1 MSSSTV
7 EQIKAR
13 LSITDVVGSYLKL
26 EKAGINFKACCPF
39 HNEKTPSFFVS
50 PNRDSYHCFGC
61 SKGGDIFSFV
71 QDIEGVD
78 FVAALKSLAERA
90 GVELAPER
98 NENKS
103 VKDRLYELLDRA
115 AGFYREQ
122 LTKAPLVR
130 DYLHGRGLSDA
141 TIEKFSIGYVGDA
154 WRTIVSYLRDQ
165 GFSDGEIEQSG
176 LAIKGELKPGQREVP
191 FYDRFRSR
199 VMFPIRDYSGRVIG
213 FSGRIYGSA
222 DETVAK
228 YINSPQT
235 ALYDKS
241 RALYGFDL
249 AKLAIR
255 QQNVCVLVEGQMDLV
270 LSHQAGV
277 NNAVAVSGTALT
289 EEHLRNVR
297 RLTDTLVMAFDGD
310 GAGIRAAKR
319 AIEMALLLEF
329 EVKVAELPEGKD
341 PADLVRDNPDQWTIA
356 VDQAKHVI
364 DFYLAVLARKEK
376 DSRALGKAVRAEVLP
391 YVARLASRLDQA
403 HFVKKISVI
412 LGIGEQPIWQE
423 VDSIRIGVAPK
434 NPSANSGQAPEVI
447 VKNRLDRV
455 SEVMFGLLWWQ
466 ETGEYEAVVSD
477 LFKKAKDLAG
487 ENFASLLSVYESKK
501 NQLILAAELSA
512 GDRKDFNH
520 LLLESYEQFR
530 VEFLKDQL
538 NQTLAL
544 VKAAEVAGNT
554 DDIDRYL
561 KKCQDI
567 SNQLRSLS

>member
-13 LSITDVVGSYLKL
+13 LSIVDVIGSYLKL

-78 FVAALKSLAERA
+78 FSAALKSLAERA
-90 GVELAPER
+90 GVELVQ
-98 NENKS
+98 NKTENKS
-103 VKDRLYELLDRA
+103 VKDRLHELLDKA
-115 AGFYREQ
+115 TGFYREQ

-130 DYLHGRGLSDA
+130 DYLHGRGLSDT

-154 WRTIVSYLRDQ
+154 WRTIVTYLRDQ
-165 GFSDGEIEQSG
+165 GFTDSEIEQSG
-176 LAIKGELKPGQREVP
+176 LAIKGELKPGQREAP

-199 VMFPIRDYSGRVIG
+199 VMFPIRDNGGRVVG

-289 EEHLRNVR
+289 EEHLRNIR
-297 RLTDTLVMAFDGD
+297 RLADTLVMAFDGD

-329 EVKVAELPEGKD
+329 EVKVAELPDGKD
-341 PADLVRDNPDQWTIA
+341 PADLVRENPDLWLAA
-356 VDQAKHVI
+356 VSEAKHVI

-376 DSRALGKAVRAEVLP
+376 DQRALGKVVREEVLP

-403 HFVKKISVI
+403 HFVKKISQM

-423 VDSIRIGVAPK
+423 VDSIRVGVAPK
-434 NPSANSGQAPEVI
+434 APETKTEANS
-447 VKNRLDRV
+447 KNRLDRV
-455 SEVMFGLLWWQ
+455 SEVMLGLLWWQ
-466 ETGEYEAVVSD
+466 ETGEHQATAAD

-487 ENFASLLSVYESKK
+487 ENFDSLLAVYEPKK
-501 NQLILAAELSA
+501 NQLILATELSS
-512 GDRKDFNH
+512 GERKDFNH

-538 NQTLAL
+538 SQTLAL

-554 DDIDRYL
+554 ADIDRYL

-567 SNQLRSLS
+567 SNQLRSLP

>member
-13 LSITDVVGSYLKL
+13 LSIVDVIGSYLKL

-90 GVELAPER
+90 GVELTPER

-103 VKDRLYELLDRA
+103 VKDRLHELLDKA
-115 AGFYREQ
+115 TSFYSEQ
-122 LTKAPLVR
+122 LSKAPLVR
-130 DYLHGRGLSDA
+130 DYLHSRGLSDA

-154 WRTIVSYLRDQ
+154 WRTIVTYLRDQ
-165 GFSDGEIEQSG
+165 GFTDSEIEQSG
-176 LAIKGELKPGQREVP
+176 LAIKGELKPGQREAP

-199 VMFPIRDYSGRVIG
+199 AMFPIRDNSGRVVG

-241 RALYGFDL
+241 RALYGFDV

-255 QQNVCVLVEGQMDLV
+255 QQNMCVLVEGQMDLV

-289 EEHLRNVR
+289 EEHLRNIR
-297 RLTDTLVMAFDGD
+297 RLADTLVMAFDGD

-329 EVKVAELPEGKD
+329 EVKVAELPDGKD
-341 PADLVRDNPDQWTIA
+341 PADLVRENPDQWLIA
-356 VDQAKHVI
+356 VEQAKHVI
-364 DFYLAVLARKEK
+364 DFYLAVLARKET
-376 DSRALGKAVRAEVLP
+376 DQRALGKVVREEVLP

-403 HFVKKISVI
+403 HFVKKISQM

-423 VDSIRIGVAPK
+423 VDSIRVGVVPK
-434 NPSANSGQAPEVI
+434 KDDVVKNETSS
-447 VKNRLDRV
+447 KNRLERV
-455 SEVMFGLLWWQ
+455 SEVMLGLLWWQ
-466 ETGEYEAVVSD
+466 ETGEHQAVVLD
-477 LFKKAKDLAG
+477 LLKKAKELAG
-487 ENFASLLSVYESKK
+487 ENFDSLMALYEPKK
-501 NQLILAAELSA
+501 NQLILATELSA

-538 NQTLAL
+538 SQTLAL

-554 DDIDRYL
+554 ADIDRHL

-567 SNQLRSLS
+567 SNQLRSLP